1 MSNSLTAT
9 VNPTGITSF
18 VYEDLILHIQ
28 AVQNQMIEISKFLD
42 DQRKIDKELK
52 SRSLTFV
59 YPYGNS
65 TVQKYMDHEQLSTIF
80 RKYKK
85 EYIPKYLQQWVKF
98 GKMNQN

>member
-52 SRSLTFV
+52 SRSFTFV
-59 YPYGNS
+59 DPYGNS
-65 TVQKYMDHEQLSTIF
+65 TVHKYMDHEQ
-80 RKYKK
+80 
-85 EYIPKYLQQWVKF
+85 
-98 GKMNQN
+98 